1 MKHIKYD
8 PDTYLLYGVSKPP
21 YPSYPVRL
29 RVTMRDDV
37 KGEVLNGAVQR
48 AIRRYPYFAV
58 KVTVDADGGYLLQ
71 PNSEPVSV
79 APTQA
84 KTKTLGS
91 EAVNRH
97 LLSVDYEGRD
107 IYFNIHHTLTGGIGL
122 VELIKTALYEYVTEA
137 FGVSLPA
144 DDIRMADSALI
155 EGETDY
161 PDINRLSRLYSPESY
176 RGGDGYSMNADYMEA
191 YMNPQSA
198 GDFYFTI
205 DMPKTS
211 LMDYCKRVGG
221 SPTSV
226 LTVLMTKTMYQVL
239 PEDADGVVAGIVHN
253 FRDEVGCP
261 VTYRDM
267 VRNIYV
273 PIGRQ
278 QSSLTAPEL
287 NALTREKIRQQV
299 APEYGLAEL
308 QRITDDYLQTDSLST
323 LAEKCQYN
331 LQHSRYVSCPRATF
345 NISYFGQQL
354 SWGALSA
361 YISTVHAISEG
372 HLMLEMIPVGDKF
385 CISFYQVISNRKYI
399 DAFTNL
405 LTQEGI
411 ACEVSGSF
419 MKNLPGVELPV
430 K

>member
-8 PDTYLLYGVSKPP
+8 PDTYLLYGVSNPP
-21 YPSYPVRL
+21 YPSYPIRL

-97 LLSVDYEGRD
+97 LLSVDYEGND

-161 PDINRLSRLYSPESY
+161 PDINRLSRLYSPAGSA
-176 RGGDGYSMNADYMEA
+176 RVRTCRVAA
-191 YMNPQSA
+191 YH
-198 GDFYFTI
+198 
-205 DMPKTS
+205 
-211 LMDYCKRVGG
+211 R
-221 SPTSV
+221 
-226 LTVLMTKTMYQVL
+226 
-239 PEDADGVVAGIVHN
+239 
-253 FRDEVGCP
+253 R
-261 VTYRDM
+261 
-267 VRNIYV
+267 
-273 PIGRQ
+273 
-278 QSSLTAPEL
+278 
-287 NALTREKIRQQV
+287 
-299 APEYGLAEL
+299 
-308 QRITDDYLQTDSLST
+308 
-323 LAEKCQYN
+323 
-331 LQHSRYVSCPRATF
+331 
-345 NISYFGQQL
+345 
-354 SWGALSA
+354 LSA
-361 YISTVHAISEG
+361 
-372 HLMLEMIPVGDKF
+372 
-385 CISFYQVISNRKYI
+385 NR
-399 DAFTNL
+399 FVVNL
-405 LTQEGI
+405 G
-411 ACEVSGSF
+411 
-419 MKNLPGVELPV
+419 
-430 K
+430 

>member
-1 MKHIKYD
+1 MKRIKYD

-97 LLSVDYEGRD
+97 LLSVDYESRD

-287 NALTREKIRQQV
+287 NALTRETIRQQV

-308 QRITDDYLQTDSLST
+308 QRITALST

-411 ACEVSGSF
+411 ACEVSGPF

>member
-29 RVTMRDDV
+29 RVTMMDDV

-161 PDINRLSRLYSPESY
+161 PDINRLSRL
-176 RGGDGYSMNADYMEA
+176 
-191 YMNPQSA
+191 
-198 GDFYFTI
+198 
-205 DMPKTS
+205 
-211 LMDYCKRVGG
+211 
-221 SPTSV
+221 
-226 LTVLMTKTMYQVL
+226 
-239 PEDADGVVAGIVHN
+239 
-253 FRDEVGCP
+253 
-261 VTYRDM
+261 
-267 VRNIYV
+267 
-273 PIGRQ
+273 
-278 QSSLTAPEL
+278 
-287 NALTREKIRQQV
+287 
-299 APEYGLAEL
+299 
-308 QRITDDYLQTDSLST
+308 
-323 LAEKCQYN
+323 
-331 LQHSRYVSCPRATF
+331 
-345 NISYFGQQL
+345 
-354 SWGALSA
+354 
-361 YISTVHAISEG
+361 
-372 HLMLEMIPVGDKF
+372 
-385 CISFYQVISNRKYI
+385 
-399 DAFTNL
+399 
-405 LTQEGI
+405 
-411 ACEVSGSF
+411 
-419 MKNLPGVELPV
+419 
-430 K
+430 